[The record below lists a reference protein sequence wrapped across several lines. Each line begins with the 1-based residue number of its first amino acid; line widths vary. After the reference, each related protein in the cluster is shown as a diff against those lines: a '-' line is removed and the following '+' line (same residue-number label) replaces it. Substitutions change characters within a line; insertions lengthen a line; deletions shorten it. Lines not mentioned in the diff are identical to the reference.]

1 MASFSSSKETLSS
14 GNETSSE
21 VRDESE
27 IDRNMVEEDV
37 CDVNQEQ
44 VVQEMVRHL
53 DHQARELI
61 QASDYEAAVRI
72 LEELL
77 EFYYRHINNPPYFD
91 TDDIVH
97 AHDQLGGALQAL
109 SIFDGAHEHY
119 VQALVLHRCSHGD
132 DNAVVRSLEE
142 TIEGVK
148 ERIIV
153 QQVQARVMY
162 LDHQARALI
171 QSEDHEDTLLTFSK
185 YSSVLSVG

>member
-1 MASFSSSKETLSS
+1 M
-14 GNETSSE
+14 
-21 VRDESE
+21 RDESE
-27 IDRNMVEEDV
+27 IDRNMVEEEV
-37 CDVNQEQ
+37 RDVNQEQ
-44 VVQEMVRHL
+44 MMWNAKVASYL
-53 DHQARELI
+53 NHQARELI